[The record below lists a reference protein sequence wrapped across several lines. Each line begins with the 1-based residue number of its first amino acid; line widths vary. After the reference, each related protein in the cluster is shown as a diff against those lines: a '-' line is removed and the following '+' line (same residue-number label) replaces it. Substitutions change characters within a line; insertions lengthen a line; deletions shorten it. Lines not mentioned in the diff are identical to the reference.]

1 MKKLNRLDV
10 TRALLVLTLV
20 CSGMTFQWVFA
31 QTKKAELT
39 SRRSEL
45 NNEIAKTKQL
55 IKEYQVD
62 QRNASAE
69 LALLN
74 EQIRLREELI
84 RSINAEVGTIDN
96 EIKTGEGRVV
106 ELEKSIQDLKSE
118 YAKMIYNSYKQR
130 SSYSKLAF
138 ILSSTDFFQA
148 VKRVQLLKQYTEN
161 RKFHA
166 QQMKNGQLE
175 ISENISM
182 LEGNKRTKL
191 SLSSDELSER
201 NEIAQN
207 KIQQQEKLTA
217 LKSEEGKLREV
228 QRQKEIERRQLTT
241 KIEDI
246 VRQEIAAENE
256 RIRKQEAEKARL
268 AEEKRKEDQ
277 RRASANATAS
287 NNASAN
293 AAGTSAPVKINT
305 PLAAVTPPKPIENAA
320 PKLESAPEVVLAN
333 TVFEQ
338 NKGSLPW
345 PVPSGAIGSKFGRHA
360 HESIAG
366 IEVNNKGID
375 FITSANAEIF
385 TVFNGTVTSVFNIQG
400 AGMNVIVTHG
410 AYKTVY
416 SGLQNVYVSVGS
428 KVNTKDKIGNVADN
442 GEGYVLHFE
451 LGKVSEAGW
460 IPQNPELWLK
470 RR

>member
-1 MKKLNRLDV
+1 MKGLNKSHISN
-10 TRALLVLTLV
+10 ALLVLIVV

-45 NNEIAKTKQL
+45 NDEIARTKQL
-55 IKEYQVD
+55 IKEYQAD

-69 LALLN
+69 LTLLN

-84 RSINAEVGTIDN
+84 RSINSEVWTIDGN
-96 EIKTGEGRVV
+96 IKAGEGRVV
-106 ELEKSIQDLKSE
+106 ELESSIQDLKSE

-148 VKRVQLLKQYTEN
+148 VKRVQLLKQYAEN

-166 QQMKNGQLE
+166 QQMKDAQLE

-182 LEGNKRTKL
+182 LEGNKQTKL
-191 SLSSDELSER
+191 ALSNDELSER
-201 NEIAQN
+201 NEIALN
-207 KIQQQEKLTA
+207 KSEQQKKLEV

-277 RRASANATAS
+277 RRAAANATAS

-293 AAGTSAPVKINT
+293 AAGTSAPVV
-305 PLAAVTPPKPIENAA
+305 VTPPKSTEKAS

-366 IEVNNKGID
+366 IEVNNKGVD

-385 TVFNGTVTSVFNIQG
+385 TVFSGTVTSVFNIQG

-416 SGLQNVYVSVGS
+416 SGLQNVFVAVGS
-428 KVNTKDKIGNVADN
+428 KVNTKDKIGTVADN

-460 IPQNPELWLK
+460 VPQNPELWLK

>member
-1 MKKLNRLDV
+1 M
-10 TRALLVLTLV
+10 
-20 CSGMTFQWVFA
+20 
-31 QTKKAELT
+31 
-39 SRRSEL
+39 
-45 NNEIAKTKQL
+45 
-55 IKEYQVD
+55 
-62 QRNASAE
+62 
-69 LALLN
+69 N

-148 VKRVQLLKQYTEN
+148 VKRVQLLKQYAEN

-191 SLSSDELSER
+191 SLSSAELSER

-207 KIQQQEKLTA
+207 KVQQQEKLTL
-217 LKSEEGKLREV
+217 LKSEEGKLREI
-228 QRQKEIERRQLTT
+228 QRQKELERRQLTA
-241 KIEDI
+241 KIEEV
-246 VRQEIAAENE
+246 VRQEIAVENE
-256 RIRKQEAEKARL
+256 RIRKQEAEKAR
-268 AEEKRKEDQ
+268 AADEKRKEDQ
-277 RRASANATAS
+277 RRATANATAS

-293 AAGTSAPVKINT
+293 ATGTSAPVKTNA
-305 PLAAVTPPKPIENAA
+305 PSAAVTPPKPIENAA
-320 PKLESAPEVVLAN
+320 PKFESAPEVVLAN

-366 IEVNNKGID
+366 IEVNNKGVD

-460 IPQNPELWLK
+460 VPQNPELWLK

>member
-1 MKKLNRLDV
+1 MKKLNKLDA

-84 RSINAEVGTIDN
+84 NSINSEVGNIDG
-96 EIKTGEGRVV
+96 EIKNGEGRVV
-106 ELEKSIQDLKSE
+106 ELERSIQDLKGE

-138 ILSSTDFFQA
+138 ILSSADFFQA
-148 VKRVQLLKQYTEN
+148 VKRVQLLKQYAEN

-166 QQMKNGQLE
+166 QQMKDAQLE
-175 ISENISM
+175 IAENISM
-182 LEGNKRTKL
+182 LEGNKQTKL
-191 SLSSDELSER
+191 ALSSDEQSER
-201 NEIAQN
+201 NEIALN
-207 KIQQQEKLTA
+207 KTEQQKKLEV

-228 QRQKEIERRQLTT
+228 QRQKENERRQLTT
-241 KIEDI
+241 KIEEI

-256 RIRKQEAEKARL
+256 RFRKQEVEKARL

-277 RRASANATAS
+277 RRAAANATAS

-293 AAGTSAPVKINT
+293 ASGTSAPLKTNSPV
-305 PLAAVTPPKPIENAA
+305 AVVIPPKPAEKAA
-320 PKLESAPEVVLAN
+320 PKIESAPDVVLAN

-345 PVPSGAIGSKFGRHA
+345 PVSSGAIGSKFGRHA

-375 FITSANAEIF
+375 FITSANAEIL
-385 TVFNGTVTSVFNIQG
+385 TVFSGTVTSVFNIQG

-460 IPQNPELWLK
+460 VPQNPELWLK

>member
-1 MKKLNRLDV
+1 MKGLNKSHV
-10 TRALLVLTLV
+10 SHALLVLILV
-20 CSGMTFQWVFA
+20 CSGITFQWVFA

-45 NNEIAKTKQL
+45 NEEIARTKQL
-55 IKEYQVD
+55 IKEYQAD

-69 LALLN
+69 LSLLN

-148 VKRVQLLKQYTEN
+148 VKRVQLLKQYAEN

-191 SLSSDELSER
+191 SLSSAELSER

-207 KIQQQEKLTA
+207 KVQQQEKLTL

-228 QRQKEIERRQLTT
+228 QRQKELERRQLTA
-241 KIEDI
+241 KIEEV
-246 VRQEIAAENE
+246 VRQEIAVENE
-256 RIRKQEAEKARL
+256 RIRKQEAEKAR
-268 AEEKRKEDQ
+268 AADEKRKEDQ
-277 RRASANATAS
+277 RRATANATAS
-287 NNASAN
+287 SNASAN
-293 AAGTSAPVKINT
+293 ATGTSAPVKTNA
-305 PLAAVTPPKPIENAA
+305 PSAAVTPPKPIENAA
-320 PKLESAPEVVLAN
+320 PKFESAPEVVIAN

-366 IEVNNKGID
+366 IEVNNKGVD

-410 AYKTVY
+410 AYKTV
-416 SGLQNVYVSVGS
+416 
-428 KVNTKDKIGNVADN
+428 
-442 GEGYVLHFE
+442 
-451 LGKVSEAGW
+451 
-460 IPQNPELWLK
+460 
-470 RR
+470 

>member
-1 MKKLNRLDV
+1 MKGLNKSHISN
-10 TRALLVLTLV
+10 ALLVVILV

-45 NNEIAKTKQL
+45 NNEIARTKQL
-55 IKEYQVD
+55 IKEYQAD

-69 LALLN
+69 LSLLN

-84 RSINAEVGTIDN
+84 HSINAEVGNIDG
-96 EIKTGEGRVV
+96 EIKTGEGRVN
-106 ELEKSIQDLKSE
+106 ELEGSIQDLKGE

-148 VKRVQLLKQYTEN
+148 VKRIQLLKQYSEN

-166 QQMKNGQLE
+166 DQMKNAQLE
-175 ISENISM
+175 IAENISM
-182 LEGNKRTKL
+182 LEGNKQTKL
-191 SLSSDELSER
+191 ALSFDEQNER
-201 NEIAQN
+201 NEITQN
-207 KIQQQEKLTA
+207 KVQQQEKLSL
-217 LKSEEGKLREV
+217 LKSEEGKLREI
-228 QRQKEIERRQLTT
+228 QRQKEIERRQLTA
-241 KIEDI
+241 KIEEV

-256 RIRKQEAEKARL
+256 RMRRREAEKARL
-268 AEEKRKEDQ
+268 AEEKKMEEA
-277 RRASANATAS
+277 RRAAANAKAAS
-287 NNASAN
+287 NASAS
-293 AAGTSAPVKINT
+293 ASGTSTSVKTTTSAPV
-305 PLAAVTPPKPIENAA
+305 VTPPKPVEKAA
-320 PKLESAPEVVLAN
+320 PKIESAPEVVLAS

-345 PVPSGAIGSKFGRHA
+345 PVSSGAIGSKFGRHA
-360 HESIAG
+360 HESISG
-366 IEVNNKGID
+366 IEVNNKGVD
-375 FITSANAEIF
+375 FITSANAEIH
-385 TVFNGTVTSVFNIQG
+385 TVFSGTVTSVFNIQG
-400 AGMNVIVTHG
+400 AGMNVIITHG

-416 SGLQNVYVSVGS
+416 SGLQNVSVAVGD
-428 KVNTKDKIGNVADN
+428 KVNAKDKIGTVADN

-460 IPQNPELWLK
+460 VPQNPELWLK
-470 RR
+470 KR

>member
-1 MKKLNRLDV
+1 MKGLNKSHISN
-10 TRALLVLTLV
+10 ALLVLIVV

-45 NNEIAKTKQL
+45 NDEIARTKQL
-55 IKEYQVD
+55 IKEYQAD

-69 LALLN
+69 LTLLN

-84 RSINAEVGTIDN
+84 RSINSEVGAIDGN
-96 EIKTGEGRVV
+96 IKAGEGRVV
-106 ELEKSIQDLKSE
+106 ELEASIQDLKSE

-148 VKRVQLLKQYTEN
+148 VKRVQLLKQYAEN

-166 QQMKNGQLE
+166 QQMKDAQLE
-175 ISENISM
+175 IFENISM
-182 LEGNKRTKL
+182 LEGNKQMKL
-191 SLSSDELSER
+191 TLSSDEQSER

-207 KIQQQEKLTA
+207 KVQQQEKLTM

-228 QRQKEIERRQLTT
+228 QRLKEIERRQLTT

-268 AEEKRKEDQ
+268 AEEKKKEDQ

-293 AAGTSAPVKINT
+293 ATGTSSPPV
-305 PLAAVTPPKPIENAA
+305 VTAPKPIERATA
-320 PKLESAPEVVLAN
+320 KLESAPEVVLAN

-345 PVPSGAIGSKFGRHA
+345 PVTSGAIGSKFGRHA

-366 IEVNNKGID
+366 IEVNNKGVD
-375 FITSANAEIF
+375 FITSANAEIL
-385 TVFNGTVTSVFNIQG
+385 TVFSGTVTSVFNIQG

-416 SGLQNVYVSVGS
+416 SGLQNVYVSVGA
-428 KVNTKDKIGNVADN
+428 KVNTKDKIGTVADN

-460 IPQNPELWLK
+460 VPQNPELWLK

>member
-1 MKKLNRLDV
+1 MNKLNKSHV
-10 TRALLVLTLV
+10 SYALLVLILV
-20 CSGMTFQWVFA
+20 CSGITFQWVSA

-45 NNEIAKTKQL
+45 NEEIARTKQL
-55 IKEYQVD
+55 IKEYQAD

-69 LALLN
+69 LSLLN

-84 RSINAEVGTIDN
+84 RSINAEVGTIDG
-96 EIKTGEGRVV
+96 EIKSGEGKVV
-106 ELEKSIQDLKSE
+106 ELESSIQELKSE

-138 ILSSTDFFQA
+138 VLSSSDFFQA
-148 VKRVQLLKQYTEN
+148 VKRVQLLKQYAEN

-166 QQMKNGQLE
+166 QQMKDTQLE
-175 ISENISM
+175 IAENISM
-182 LEGNKRTKL
+182 LEGNKQTKL
-191 SLSSDELSER
+191 SLSNDEISER

-207 KIQQQEKLTA
+207 KVQQQEKLTA
-217 LKSEEGKLREV
+217 LKSEEGKLREI
-228 QRQKEIERRQLTT
+228 QRQKEMERRQLTA
-241 KIEDI
+241 KIEEV

-256 RIRKQEAEKARL
+256 RIRKQEAEKARI
-268 AEEKRKEDQ
+268 AEEKKKEEQ
-277 RRASANATAS
+277 RRAAANATAS

-293 AAGTSAPVKINT
+293 ATGTALPVKTTT
-305 PLAAVTPPKPIENAA
+305 PVVTPPKPVEKAA
-320 PKLESAPEVVLAN
+320 PKMDSAPEVVLAN
-333 TVFEQ
+333 SVFEQ

-366 IEVNNKGID
+366 IEVNNKGVD
-375 FITSANAEIF
+375 FITSANAEIY

-428 KVNTKDKIGNVADN
+428 KVNTKDKIGTVADN

-460 IPQNPELWLK
+460 VPQNPELWLK